1 MSLELIKEEWNGA
14 ESKETAQTRLP
25 VKEDIL
31 LPDGKPDIARVFQTE
46 LSPCIEESVLEN
58 GRLSVSGKLW
68 VDILYLAEG
77 TPWTVHSM
85 RTQVPLEAVFE
96 TESQEDTAAPV
107 CTFQFN
113 VEDLRVILRSGRK
126 LNLSAML
133 ELSADIVSNQKI
145 SMISAVEGEEN
156 LQVLETNRMVSHKI
170 AENREKLIVKEEL
183 KIPERVGN
191 ISELLWW
198 DAFLCSKEVQLM
210 TDQAMVRGELEI
222 SVLYTSEEGD
232 AEVHCLQQRIPFSGM
247 MDGNGIMP
255 GMKCELILQ
264 PEKPSVRIGPDDDGE
279 LRVFDTE
286 TLCDCVV
293 RVYEEK
299 EQKWIRD
306 LYMPSQKTQCE
317 VHEAQISEPMR
328 MDTVSFRADADLE
341 IPESLPDP
349 VQVFY
354 ASAAAHVDDVMLE
367 EGMLEVE
374 GVLHLAVFYQAAA
387 ENGGVCAFGAE
398 VPFQHSLNLG
408 GDPKTRVRCRVL
420 VQSVD
425 ASWQGGHRIRANV
438 QCQLEVTAA
447 RVQNVQVLQEVSL
460 DPMSAE
466 ELSRIPSMALYV
478 VQPGDSL
485 WDVAKRFN
493 TTPDQIMLYNEVTE
507 GEDLPEGKCFVM
519 VKA

>member
-1 MSLELIKEEWNGA
+1 
-14 ESKETAQTRLP
+14 
-25 VKEDIL
+25 
-31 LPDGKPDIARVFQTE
+31 
-46 LSPCIEESVLEN
+46 
-58 GRLSVSGKLW
+58 
-68 VDILYLAEG
+68 
-77 TPWTVHSM
+77 
-85 RTQVPLEAVFE
+85 
-96 TESQEDTAAPV
+96 
-107 CTFQFN
+107 
-113 VEDLRVILRSGRK
+113 
-126 LNLSAML
+126 
-133 ELSADIVSNQKI
+133 
-145 SMISAVEGEEN
+145 
-156 LQVLETNRMVSHKI
+156 
-170 AENREKLIVKEEL
+170 
-183 KIPERVGN
+183 
-191 ISELLWW
+191 
-198 DAFLCSKEVQLM
+198 
-210 TDQAMVRGELEI
+210 
-222 SVLYTSEEGD
+222 
-232 AEVHCLQQRIPFSGM
+232 
-247 MDGNGIMP
+247 
-255 GMKCELILQ
+255 MKCELILQ

-425 ASWQGGHRIRANV
+425 ASWQGDTESG
-438 QCQLEVTAA
+438 
-447 RVQNVQVLQEVSL
+447 
-460 DPMSAE
+460 PMYSA
-466 ELSRIPSMALYV
+466 S
-478 VQPGDSL
+478 
-485 WDVAKRFN
+485 WK
-493 TTPDQIMLYNEVTE
+493 
-507 GEDLPEGKCFVM
+507 
-519 VKA
+519 

>member
-107 CTFQFN
+107 CTFQSN

-210 TDQAMVRGELEI
+210 TDQAMVRGEL
-222 SVLYTSEEGD
+222 GD
-232 AEVHCLQQRIPFSGM
+232 IRSIYVGGRRRRGALSSAAYSFQRY
-247 MDGNGIMP
+247 DGW
-255 GMKCELILQ
+255 
-264 PEKPSVRIGPDDDGE
+264 
-279 LRVFDTE
+279 
-286 TLCDCVV
+286 
-293 RVYEEK
+293 
-299 EQKWIRD
+299 KWHYAR
-306 LYMPSQKTQCE
+306 
-317 VHEAQISEPMR
+317 HEM
-328 MDTVSFRADADLE
+328 RADFTAGKTIGE
-341 IPESLPDP
+341 NRSRRRRRI
-349 VQVFY
+349 
-354 ASAAAHVDDVMLE
+354 
-367 EGMLEVE
+367 EG
-374 GVLHLAVFYQAAA
+374 F
-387 ENGGVCAFGAE
+387 
-398 VPFQHSLNLG
+398 
-408 GDPKTRVRCRVL
+408 
-420 VQSVD
+420 
-425 ASWQGGHRIRANV
+425 
-438 QCQLEVTAA
+438 
-447 RVQNVQVLQEVSL
+447 
-460 DPMSAE
+460 
-466 ELSRIPSMALYV
+466 
-478 VQPGDSL
+478 
-485 WDVAKRFN
+485 
-493 TTPDQIMLYNEVTE
+493 
-507 GEDLPEGKCFVM
+507 
-519 VKA
+519 